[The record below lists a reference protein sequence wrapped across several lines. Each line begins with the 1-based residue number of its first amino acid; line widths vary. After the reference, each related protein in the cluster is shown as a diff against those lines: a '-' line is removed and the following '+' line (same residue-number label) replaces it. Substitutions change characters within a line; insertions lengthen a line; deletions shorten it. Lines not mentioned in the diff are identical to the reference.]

1 MRKLLKYELAG
12 NYLPFVVISA
22 LFLICVSV
30 SVFAW
35 SAITS
40 HGGSVR
46 HALDDFGFLA
56 WVFFVSIAGVVLS
69 LFGLMVVR
77 IMAVISTFG
86 KNLYGS
92 YGYLLF
98 CLPVGID
105 AILLSKILSCF
116 ILIGASTCFY
126 MFVGAEAV
134 LFVRDVDFITAMQE
148 IGGWLAE
155 FVYSYRESSV
165 FLVLFITTNVLGQIL
180 SFLVSIM
187 LTLVLLNAWH
197 ISSFRFVLG
206 VLIFFGLGICADI
219 VLTPFN
225 MFVEW
230 AIGGSS
236 VLDMVASK
244 AETYG
249 ILNVTAWLF
258 YAYYTIRYL
267 LIIGVFYLLARYFVI
282 KKMELE

>member
-1 MRKLLKYELAG
+1 MKKLLKYELAG

-30 SVFAW
+30 SVFTW
-35 SAITS
+35 SAIAS
-40 HGGSVR
+40 DGGSITL
-46 HALDDFGFLA
+46 ALDDSGFLA

-69 LFGLMVVR
+69 LFGLMVVE

-187 LTLVLLNAWH
+187 LTLALLNAWH

-206 VLIFFGLGICADI
+206 VLIFFGLGICVDI
-219 VLTPFN
+219 VLTPLN
-225 MFVEW
+225 MLVAW
-230 AIGGSS
+230 AIVGESM
-236 VLDMVASK
+236 LAIATSK
-244 AETYG
+244 LETDG
-249 ILNVTAWLF
+249 DIHVTAWLL